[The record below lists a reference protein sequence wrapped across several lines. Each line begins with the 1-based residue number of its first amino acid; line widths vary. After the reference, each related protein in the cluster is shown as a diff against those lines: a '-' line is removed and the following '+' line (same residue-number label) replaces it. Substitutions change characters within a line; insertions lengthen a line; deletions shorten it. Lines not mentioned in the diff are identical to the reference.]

1 MEEAIYRTNAF
12 SSPSIDYSH
21 VIICY
26 PFRARPSLFISHS
39 PHIHNTHA
47 SYIRMRWK
55 YERCMGDSKM
65 YCTYREASKVGQKIN
80 VQSSFSTMLNK
91 MYTNIS

>member
-26 PFRARPSLFISHS
+26 PYRARLSLFISHS

-55 YERCMGDSKM
+55 YERCVWVTPKCIVHTG
-65 YCTYREASKVGQKIN
+65 RLQK
-80 VQSSFSTMLNK
+80 
-91 MYTNIS
+91 